1 MAHKCFDPLNG
12 WFGGYD
18 PPDWL
23 LFAVDDDELLL
34 LFVVDC
40 GEPTELAT
48 IWLLPPLEFP
58 LPLFICGD
66 VVVDDDVAAVVVV
79 EDILLFID
87 DDDDGNNEIDCVE
100 EDDVTGTV
108 VVAVVDGYGE
118 NTLVLLEDGDIDAI
132 ELTTLFGPEPFV
144 IVAVVVV
151 VIIPFAAR

>member
-1 MAHKCFDPLNG
+1 MFI
-12 WFGGYD
+12 
-18 PPDWL
+18 
-23 LFAVDDDELLL
+23 DD
-34 LFVVDC
+34 
-40 GEPTELAT
+40 
-48 IWLLPPLEFP
+48 
-58 LPLFICGD
+58 
-66 VVVDDDVAAVVVV
+66 
-79 EDILLFID
+79 D

-151 VIIPFAAR
+151 VIIPFAAVI